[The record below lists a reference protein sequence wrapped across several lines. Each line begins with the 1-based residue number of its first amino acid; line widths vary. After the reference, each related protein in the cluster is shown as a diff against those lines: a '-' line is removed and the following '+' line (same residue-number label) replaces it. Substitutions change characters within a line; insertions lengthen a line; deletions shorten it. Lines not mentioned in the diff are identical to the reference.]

1 MKIVDDVLYFDDMT
15 NSSGRVLKYSFYLDL
30 KNKKVVF
37 SNECSNFLNNLK
49 EYVLNKGGERLVTL
63 SVYNV
68 KSDFERII
76 CLDMLDL
83 GYNGCMMDTACY
95 QIPESLTIESID
107 DIFNYDKVLSFLKDS
122 PVGVL
127 LKKV

>member
-1 MKIVDDVLYFDDMT
+1 MKIVEDVLYFDEMM
-15 NSSGRVLKYSFYLDL
+15 NSSGGVMKYSFYLDL

-49 EYVLNKGGERLVTL
+49 EYVLNKGRERLVTL

-95 QIPESLTIESID
+95 QIPKSLTIESIN